1 MLSVTVWSLG
11 VERVEKVK
19 KDKRVEII
27 EKAIEMFADKGYHAT
42 SVQEIAKALSISKGG
57 FYTYFPSK
65 DDLIIEIF
73 HYYSEKMRSGMKQ
86 VSEDLPPKRRMEMQL
101 KVQIENYIAHKP
113 FMQMHFREQ
122 NASIIKGIQ
131 VFIRK
136 NFFELSKWYESHLLQ
151 IYGPKIEPYLSDV
164 ITICEGMKQSFI
176 RMFMFNEESVDIE
189 EFTVY
194 LMERYDD
201 VIQGLLETK
210 MNPVLDKKKI
220 DQKLKP
226 WSEKESKEE
235 EAKEILNLM
244 KDQLEQESLEENQ
257 RQEFIQ
263 VIEFILQEIKKDQPQ
278 KMIIQGM
285 LANLR
290 GVNNIEKERERF
302 AEVMN
307 VQLL

>member
-1 MLSVTVWSLG
+1 M
-11 VERVEKVK
+11 EKVK

-27 EKAIEMFADKGYHAT
+27 EKAIEMFAEKGYHAT

-86 VSEDLPPKRRMEMQL
+86 VSEDHPPKKRMEMQL

-136 NFFELSKWYESHLLQ
+136 NFFELSKWYESHLMQ

-164 ITICEGMKQSFI
+164 ITICEGIKQSFI
-176 RMFMFNEESVDIE
+176 RAFMFIEDPVDIE
-189 EFTVY
+189 SFSLY
-194 LMERYDD
+194 LMERYDN
-201 VIQGLLETK
+201 VIQGLIHTD
-210 MNPVLDKKKI
+210 MNPVLDKKKM
-220 DQKLKP
+220 DEKLRP

-235 EAKEILNLM
+235 VAKDILNLI
-244 KDQLEQESLEENQ
+244 KEQIEQEPLEENQ
-257 RQEFIQ
+257 REDFIQ

-278 KMIIQGM
+278 KMVIQGM

-302 AEVMN
+302 AELMN